1 MPGDVISFGTAFK
14 PGAGRKS
21 IHHANFQHVAG
32 PVEICIEGLGVQ
44 ENPILIE
51 QKELGAWRLS

>member
-1 MPGDVISFGTAFK
+1 
-14 PGAGRKS
+14 
-21 IHHANFQHVAG
+21 VAG